1 MPVMTHL
8 LRQTGINPYHSA
20 YNPDALDD
28 FQPWEGEK
36 FQGFELPDDR
46 YVILRVDAIRLGE
59 VIDASN
65 ELNQKY
71 QNGGGEED
79 YLSPTDFLEKLVNSE
94 VCLEDLVYELS
105 TEIEGEIE

>member
-59 VIDASN
+59 VITASN
-65 ELNQKY
+65 EF
-71 QNGGGEED
+71 
-79 YLSPTDFLEKLVNSE
+79 LSPTDILEKLINSDGT
-94 VCLEDLVYELS
+94 CLEDAVHELS
-105 TEIEGEIE
+105 TEIVGEIE